1 MVRLLKASRECQ
13 ARRQNQGET
22 YGKIWLNEV
31 CVAGVDYMQVSPIL
45 GLRIVADQVVVCDV
59 GINEESLDE
68 SKPVRSVQAIQSE
81 LLVTDK
87 FLTLNISVMST
98 GLRLGPN

>member
-1 MVRLLKASRECQ
+1 
-13 ARRQNQGET
+13 
-22 YGKIWLNEV
+22 
-31 CVAGVDYMQVSPIL
+31 MQVSPIL
-45 GLRIVADQVVVCDV
+45 GLRIVTDQVVVCDV

-81 LLVTDK
+81 FLVTDK
-87 FLTLNISVMST
+87 FLTLNIGVMST